1 MANRNETGDGDDD
14 GDDGD
19 DGLSTTVLKKEGER
33 RRREDITEESM
44 VIKMMMVMRAVML
57 RVMNV
62 WSNVIYP
69 QSESF
74 SPQAKFAPG
83 ATVRFTRDGVF
94 GHRSSY
100 TQKI

>member
-19 DGLSTTVLKKEGER
+19 DGLSTTVLKKGER